1 MSEFL
6 SNGFLR
12 NSDSNIESNEN
23 VTKCDRRNENR
34 NIKFNLPRRNHTMT
48 SIGKKIKEARFIKKM
63 TQQEL
68 ADLLHVSRS
77 AISNWE
83 RERNYPD
90 LDSIVHLSDILEVS
104 LDQLLREDNI
114 MVKEISNEQRKN
126 KKRKLILRIIFP
138 LFIISSFITGY
149 LLYQEVSIV
158 KNTFTPKISETIT
171 LENNLENWKDVKFDQ
186 KEYLNLTGLF
196 WNKEIINDGNSDS
209 NIEIRMIDIKNDKI
223 VENFSI
229 KPGESHKLESL
240 KKDTDYSVEV
250 RGEDGT
256 YFLNLF

>member
-1 MSEFL
+1 
-6 SNGFLR
+6 
-12 NSDSNIESNEN
+12 
-23 VTKCDRRNENR
+23 
-34 NIKFNLPRRNHTMT
+34 MT
-48 SIGKKIKEARFIKKM
+48 SIGKKIKEARSIKEM

-83 RERNYPD
+83 SERNYPD
-90 LDSIVHLSDILEVS
+90 LDTIVLLSDILEVS
-104 LDQLLREDNI
+104 LDKLLREDKI

-126 KKRKLILRIIFP
+126 KKRKIILRIIVP

-149 LLYQEVSIV
+149 LLYQEVSSVNNI
-158 KNTFTPKISETIT
+158 FTPRINETIT
-171 LENNLENWKDVKFDQ
+171 LENNLENWKDVKFGQ
-186 KEYLNLTGLF
+186 KKYLNLTGLF
-196 WNKEIINDGNSDS
+196 WNKEIINDGNSGSD
-209 NIEIRMIDIKNDKI
+209 IEIRIIDIKTDKVI
-223 VENFSI
+223 ENFSI